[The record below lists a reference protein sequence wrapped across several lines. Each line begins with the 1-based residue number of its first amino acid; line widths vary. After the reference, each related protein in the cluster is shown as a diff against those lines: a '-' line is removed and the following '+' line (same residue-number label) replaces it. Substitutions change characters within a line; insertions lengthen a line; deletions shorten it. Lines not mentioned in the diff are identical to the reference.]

1 MICHGGLR
9 AMILTNSNKLEES
22 FQDLMMRAYK
32 PSPQE
37 TVKGNISENIW
48 ILSGKDTIVLY
59 FVIEHP
65 FQIIL

>member
-1 MICHGGLR
+1 MICHGVQR
-9 AMILTNSNKLEES
+9 AMILTNCNKLEES
-22 FQDLMMRAYK
+22 FQDLMTRAYK

-59 FVIEHP
+59 FVIENP